1 MLWESIMTSRGE
13 MRNINR
19 LVDIIRKHGPINK
32 IQLVLAARISNSSYE
47 KLKPYIEAMF
57 HDIEYD
63 RPTKIWRVIEIEEI
77 DTDKSPDRKSVV

>member
-1 MLWESIMTSRGE
+1 MTSRGE

-19 LVDIIRKHGPINK
+19 LVDIIRKNGSINK
-32 IQLVLAARISNSSYE
+32 IQLVIAAHISNSSYE

-63 RPTKIWRVIEIEEI
+63 RSTKMWRVIESEQI
-77 DTDKSPDRKSVV
+77 DP